1 DQRVLTHRPAID
13 HEALGEVDQMRRG
26 VACRAVAPG
35 AQRGIDH
42 RRYRALAVGAGDMDR
57 AECALGVAE
66 PGDERGNVV
75 EAELDPEVLEAE
87 QIRQRIGQ
95 GSCGA
100 DRRALPGSY
109 LRLSPR
115 PHLA

>member
-1 DQRVLTHRPAID
+1 
-13 HEALGEVDQMRRG
+13 RG
-26 VACRAVAPG
+26 VARRTVARR

-42 RRYRALAVGAGDMDR
+42 RRDRSLAVGPGDMDR
-57 AECALGVAE
+57 AERALGVAE

-95 GSCGA
+95 GLWRGSSSSSGILFEAVAAAPPGEEAGDVLA
-100 DRRALPGSY
+100 D
-109 LRLSPR
+109 
-115 PHLA
+115 